1 MEQPWIDPDG
11 WSHLHA
17 RCATTSGRTVA
28 MHTRV
33 SPSIADDEPMMRGY
47 ALDALGRVTD
57 DDDELVEDAL
67 WMEWLTP
74 LDYLAHRF

>member
-1 MEQPWIDPDG
+1 
-11 WSHLHA
+11 
-17 RCATTSGRTVA
+17 

-74 LDYLAHRF
+74 LDDLAHRF